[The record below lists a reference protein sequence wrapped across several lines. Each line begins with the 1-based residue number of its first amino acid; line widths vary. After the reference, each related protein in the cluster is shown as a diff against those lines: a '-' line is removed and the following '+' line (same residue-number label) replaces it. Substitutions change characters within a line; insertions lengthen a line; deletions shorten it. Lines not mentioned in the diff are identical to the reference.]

1 MRVAA
6 VQLHSTPD
14 RDRNHETAAGL
25 IARAAGEGARL
36 VALPELFGFLGRG
49 AELAAGAEP
58 LDGPT
63 VAWARQLATTHDVW
77 LLAGSFV
84 ERDGDHLYNTSCLV
98 GPTGELV
105 ATYRKIHLFDVE
117 VPGTGGHESDLY
129 TAGTAPVN
137 ATADGI
143 GVGLT
148 ICYDLRFPELYRILT
163 LRGASVLAVP
173 SAFTAATGRDHWELL
188 VRARAVENQV
198 YVLAPD
204 QCGTSADGTPRHG
217 HSLVVDP
224 WGRVLA
230 DAGEG
235 EGLAIA
241 DVDPAE
247 LTRVRELL
255 PSLANRRPQAYRWP
269 AP

>member
-6 VQLHSTPD
+6 VQLHATPD
-14 RDRNHETAAGL
+14 RDRNHSVAAGL
-25 IARAAGEGARL
+25 VTQAAREDAQL
-36 VALPELFGFLGRG
+36 VALPELFGYLGHG
-49 AELAAGAEP
+49 AEMREVAEP

-63 VAWARQLATTHDVW
+63 LAWASELASRHRIW

-84 ERDGDHLYNTSCLV
+84 ERDGQHLYNTSCLV
-98 GPTGELV
+98 APTGEL
-105 ATYRKIHLFDVE
+105 AAAYRKVHLFDVD
-117 VPGTGGHESDLY
+117 VTGASAHESELY
-129 TAGTAPVN
+129 TPGSELVTASV
-137 ATADGI
+137 DGMRL
-143 GVGLT
+143 GLS

-163 LRGASVLAVP
+163 LRGASLLAVP

-188 VRARAVENQV
+188 VRARAVENQT

-204 QCGTSADGTPRHG
+204 QCGTSADGVARFG

-230 DAGEG
+230 DAGDD

-241 DVDPAE
+241 DVDPGE
-247 LTRVRELL
+247 VTRVRSML
-255 PSLANRRPQAYRWP
+255 PSLANRQPLAYQWP
-269 AP
+269 AS